1 MTTIFL
7 DRAFRSSRFTQ
18 PLESLMTIGRL
29 FALLAMLTLVGCE
42 PAGRDEPQAAVAEP
56 VTDGTSQAKQQELHR
71 IFDEYFESRL
81 VLNPVFA
88 TYIGDNR
95 YNDRYVNNIS
105 PAWREAARA
114 LEREALERIET
125 IDPAGLQGQDLLS
138 YEIFKADRKIAL
150 QDFDFPS
157 HLMPINQFYS
167 APNSFVQLG
176 SGTGVQ
182 PFRTV
187 EDYEN
192 FLGRIDGFV
201 VWMEQAE
208 ANMREGISLGLT
220 QPRILMERVVPQLE
234 SQLVTAVE
242 ESAFYKPV
250 SDMPQSFGDDDRARL
265 TAAYTEAIET
275 RLIPAYRRMR
285 DFVRD
290 EYLPAARDSH
300 GMNAL
305 PGGPQRYAFLVR
317 ETTTT
322 DLTPEQIHAI
332 GLAEVSRIHGEM
344 QGVMNQVEFEGD
356 LHEFFDFLN
365 SDPQFF
371 FTERQDL
378 LDGYNALR
386 EVIEPNA
393 PRLFRTIPKAGYE
406 IRLVEPFRE
415 KSASGGQYRGA
426 SPDGSR
432 PGVFFANAY
441 DLSARPKWAMES
453 LFLHEAVPGHHF
465 QGALTLELDELP
477 RFRQFG
483 GYTAYGEGWGLYA
496 ESLGRELGAY
506 TDPYQY
512 FGKLNAELWRAIR
525 LVVDTG
531 LHYYGWTREEVLEY
545 MYANSAVA
553 EARAVSEAERFMA
566 IPSQALAYKIGELK
580 IQELRAR
587 AEAALG
593 EDFDIREFHAQVLD
607 SGELP
612 LGVLEARINRWIES
626 TRM

>member
-1 MTTIFL
+1 MIAIRL
-7 DRAFRSSRFTQ
+7 IAVLA
-18 PLESLMTIGRL
+18 PLV
-29 FALLAMLTLVGCE
+29 LLGCE
-42 PAGRDEPQAAVAEP
+42 PTGQGETPP
-56 VTDGTSQAKQQELHR
+56 VTATPPAPAQSSAKASQELKQL
-71 IFDEYFESRL
+71 FEEYFEGKL
-81 VLNPVFA
+81 VLNPTFA

-114 LEREALERIET
+114 LEQDALARINA
-125 IDPAGLQGQDLLS
+125 IDPTSLKGQELLS
-138 YEIFKADRKIAL
+138 YEIFKSDRKIAL
-150 QDFDFPS
+150 EDYDFPS

-167 APNSFVQLG
+167 TPNSFVQLG

-182 PFRTV
+182 PFDTV

-192 FLGRIDGFV
+192 FLSRIDGFV
-201 VWMEQAE
+201 IWAEQAQ
-208 ANMREGISLGLT
+208 ANMREGISQGLT

-234 SQLVTAVE
+234 SQLVSTVE
-242 ESAFYKPV
+242 QSAFYKPI
-250 SDMPQSFGDDDRARL
+250 SNMPESFSAEDRERL
-265 TAAYTEAIET
+265 TTAYIAAIET
-275 RLIPAYRRMR
+275 KLIPAYRKLR

-290 EYLPAARDSH
+290 EYIPAARETH
-300 GMNAL
+300 GINAL
-305 PGGPQRYAFLVR
+305 PGGPERYAFLVR

-344 QGVMNQVEFEGD
+344 QGVMNQVEFKGD
-356 LHEFFDFLN
+356 LHDFFEFLN
-365 SDPQFF
+365 TDPQFY

-378 LDGYNALR
+378 LDGYKALR
-386 EVIEPNA
+386 DVIEPNA
-393 PRLFRTIPKAGYE
+393 PRLFKTIPKAGYE

-496 ESLGRELGAY
+496 ESLGRDLGAY

-531 LHYYGWTREEVLEY
+531 IHYYGWTREQVLEY

-553 EARAVSEAERFMA
+553 EARAVSETERFMA

-580 IQELRAR
+580 IQELRHR
-587 AEAALG
+587 TEAALG
-593 EDFDIREFHAQVLD
+593 EKFDIREFHAQVLEA
-607 SGELP
+607 GELP
-612 LGVLEARINRWIES
+612 LGVLEARIDRWIEA
-626 TRM
+626 TAGGM

>member
-1 MTTIFL
+1 MIV
-7 DRAFRSSRFTQ
+7 Q
-18 PLESLMTIGRL
+18 RL
-29 FALLAMLTLVGCE
+29 SALLVLLALFGCE
-42 PAGRDEPQAAVAEP
+42 PAARDAAEAA
-56 VTDGTSQAKQQELHR
+56 GTAPAITETELAAAPELHR
-71 IFDEYFESRL
+71 VFDEYFEARL
-81 VLNPVFA
+81 VLNPLFA

-114 LEREALERIET
+114 LEQESLDRIGA
-125 IDPAGLQGQDLLS
+125 IDPAGLEGQDLLS
-138 YEIFKADRKIAL
+138 YEIFKSDRKIAL
-150 QDFDFPS
+150 EAFDFPA
-157 HLMPINQFYS
+157 HLMPLNQFNS

-182 PFRTV
+182 PFKTV

-201 VWMEQAE
+201 TWMEQAE
-208 ANMREGISLGLT
+208 TNMREGMSKGLT
-220 QPRILMERVVPQLE
+220 QPRVLMERVVPQLE
-234 SQLVTAVE
+234 SQLVPAVAD
-242 ESAFYKPV
+242 SAFFKPV
-250 SDMPQSFGDDDRARL
+250 SDMPQSFGEEDRARL

-275 RLIPAYRRMR
+275 KLIPAYRRMR

-290 EYLPAARDSH
+290 EYIPAARDSH

-305 PGGPQRYAFLVR
+305 PGGPKRYAFLVR
-317 ETTTT
+317 QTTTT
-322 DLTPEQIHAI
+322 DLSPEAIHAI
-332 GLAEVSRIHGEM
+332 GLAEVARIHEEM

-365 SDPQFF
+365 TDPQFY

-386 EVIEPNA
+386 DVIEPNA
-393 PRLFRTIPKAGYE
+393 PKLFRTIPRAGYE

-441 DLSARPKWAMES
+441 DLSARPRWAMES

-465 QGALTLELDELP
+465 QGALTLELDQLP

-531 LHYYGWTREEVLEY
+531 LHYYGWTREDVLEY

-580 IQELRAR
+580 IQELRDR

-593 EDFDIREFHAQVLD
+593 EGFDIREFHAQVLD

-612 LGVLEARINRWIES
+612 LAVLEARIDRWIES
-626 TRM
+626 ARK